1 MWRIRSLL
9 FNLTFYPLSA
19 LILSVCLPML
29 LMPRLW
35 LRKVPPVWLAVG
47 YFLEKY
53 VLGLDYV
60 VIGKENIPTD
70 SLYLVAMKHQSA
82 WETMKLYRL
91 FGNPVIVLKKELM
104 DAPLLGRY
112 GHIMDMVPVDR
123 TKGKEA
129 TKFMVAEARRIV
141 FSGNHPLVIFPQGT
155 RTAPGV
161 KKPYK
166 KGIMSLYEDLG
177 LPLIPVALNSGKFWG
192 RTAFWKKPGLI
203 TIKIMPPIPPGLPT
217 DQVFA
222 MMQEQ
227 IETESDKLL

>member
-9 FNLTFYPLSA
+9 FNLTFYPISV

-29 LMPRLW
+29 LLPRLW

-60 VIGKENIPTD
+60 VIGKENLPQG
-70 SLYLVAMKHQSA
+70 LYMVAMKHQSA
-82 WETMKLYRL
+82 WETMKLYAL

-123 TKGKEA
+123 SKGREA
-129 TKFMVAEARRIV
+129 TKFMVEEAKRIV
-141 FSGNHPLVIFPQGT
+141 FGGNHPLVIFPQGT
-155 RTAPGV
+155 RVPAGV

-166 KGIMSLYEDLG
+166 SGIMALYKELD
-177 LPLIPVALNSGKFWG
+177 LPLVPVALNSGKFWG
-192 RTAFWKKPGLI
+192 RNSFWKRPGKI
-203 TIKIMPPIPPGLPT
+203 TVKIMPAIPPGLPS
-217 DQVFA
+217 DEVFEKL
-222 MMQEQ
+222 QTQ
-227 IETESDKLL
+227 IETESDKLLV

>member
-9 FNLTFYPLSA
+9 FNLTFYPASV

-29 LMPRLW
+29 LLPRLW
-35 LRKVPPVWLAVG
+35 LRNVPPVWLAVG

-60 VIGKENIPTD
+60 VIGKEHLPPAP
-70 SLYLVAMKHQSA
+70 YLVAMKHQSA
-82 WETMKLYRL
+82 WETMKLYAL

-123 TKGKEA
+123 SKGREA
-129 TKFMVAEARRIV
+129 TKFMVEEARRIV
-141 FSGNHPLVIFPQGT
+141 FAGNHPLVIFPQGT
-155 RTAPGV
+155 RIAPGV

-166 KGIMSLYEDLG
+166 QGIIKLYEDLN
-177 LPLIPVALNSGKFWG
+177 LPLFPVALNSGKFWG
-192 RTAFWKKPGLI
+192 RNAFWKRPGTI
-203 TIKIMPPIPPGLPT
+203 TIKIMPAIPPGLPS
-217 DQVFA
+217 DEVFQK
-222 MMQEQ
+222 MQEQ